1 MALRKASDDLRE
13 ITLAAIPGLWSKLLY
28 FAKMRLR
35 SGGKYAHW
43 GFENRYGKQAEPA
56 MQDAHAGVYRE
67 VLRTPVSELLEDAV
81 ENKPASDVLMST
93 PVEAM
98 LPPQAESAPHFH
110 YLVATLEALLKR
122 RKQQP

>member
-13 ITLAAIPGLWSKLLY
+13 VTLAAIPGLWSKLLY
-28 FAKMRLR
+28 FAKLRLR

-43 GFENRYGKQAEPA
+43 GFENRHGKQAEPA
-56 MQDAHAGVYRE
+56 MQDAHTGIYRE
-67 VLRTPVSELLEDAV
+67 VLRTPLPELLEDAE
-81 ENKPASDVLMST
+81 ENKPASDVLIST

-98 LPPQAESAPHFH
+98 LPPEAESAAHFQ
-110 YLVATLEALLKR
+110 YLRATLEVLMKR